1 MPIVAVSVFYRV
13 VSWALPRFD
22 HLVAFAGA
30 SHAGNVRPNN
40 EDAWRIDPE
49 LGAFA
54 IADGMGGHA
63 AGELASRVAIDAVFR
78 ALGDRESVAVMDAY
92 VKGSTIEARRA
103 VFDQIRRA
111 INTAHAA
118 VRKEAEG
125 SPTRKGMGCTL
136 DVGVLLGKEGFVA
149 HVGDSR
155 VYVAR
160 QTTTIQLT
168 SDHTLAGVLVARGLA
183 TPSQP
188 PGGSHALMNA
198 IGRDG
203 KLVVD
208 EIFVDLVQGDRLVL
222 CSDGVHTEIKD
233 ENIIAKLARRGA
245 PEDAALALVNAAI
258 ERGGND
264 NATALVVDIGQ
275 LRISR
280 GIYDGGLDAR
290 DSSYVRHSALFKGV
304 NDEHVDRA
312 LSAAV
317 EMQFEPG
324 ADLPRFSAE
333 DRVGYIVLDGTVV
346 TPDGWSLG
354 PSALVYPES
363 LVAAGRGSAMCKAQS
378 VVRVLR
384 IRADD
389 FREVCASDVAL
400 AAALYERL
408 ARALGRLMP

>member
-1 MPIVAVSVFYRV
+1 
-13 VSWALPRFD
+13 
-22 HLVAFAGA
+22 
-30 SHAGNVRPNN
+30 VRPNN

-136 DVGVLLGKEGFVA
+136 DVGVLLGTEGFVA

-208 EIFVDLVQGDRLVL
+208 EIFVDLAQGDRLVL

-245 PEDAALALVNAAI
+245 PEDAALGLVNAALA
-258 ERGGND
+258 RGGND

-275 LRISR
+275 RRISR
-280 GIYDGGLDAR
+280 GVYDGGLDAR

-304 NDEHVDRA
+304 DDEHVDRA

-354 PSALVYPES
+354 PSAIVYPES
-363 LVAAGRGSAMCKAQS
+363 LVGAGRGSAMCKAQS
-378 VVRVLR
+378 VVRAFR

-389 FREVCASDVAL
+389 FREVCATDVAL

-408 ARALGRLMP
+408 ARTLGRLMP